1 MGRFDG
7 VRIVDP
13 DPVIEEMLSKMQRR
27 VAQPI
32 LGPRGEVLLN
42 PIIDDRSMTMAK
54 DGESYTANPEQ
65 LFMAGYRMLRDGMGL
80 KQIRDEL
87 DLIQTGPQAVPLHL
101 LESALV
107 NFGKPL
113 LEAAIAAG
121 TEPAETKRVIG
132 YESPRVEGDDDLTVT
147 TEEVPFMELAP
158 EARRAHRANIKR
170 GLAKRGRRA

>member
-13 DPVIEEMLSKMQRR
+13 DPVIEEMLNKMERR

-32 LGPRGEVLLN
+32 LGPDGQVVFQ
-42 PIIDDRSMTMAK
+42 PIVDDRSMTYAK
-54 DGESYTANPEQ
+54 DGESYTADPEH
-65 LFMAGYRMLRDGMGL
+65 LFMAGYRMLRDGKGL

-87 DLIQTGPQAVPLHL
+87 DLITTGPQAVPLHL

-113 LEAAIAAG
+113 LEAAIAEG
-121 TEPAETKRVIG
+121 REPAETKTVIG
-132 YESPRVEGDDDLTVT
+132 YETPRTPGDDDLTVT
-147 TEEVPFMELAP
+147 TEDVPFMELAP
-158 EARRAHRANIKR
+158 EARRAHRQNIKR
-170 GLAKRGRRA
+170 GLARRGRG